1 MVQTGDPTNTGKGGE
16 SIWGGKFQDE
26 IKDDLKHKTRGVLS
40 MANSG
45 PNTNGS
51 QWFLTYAPQP
61 SLEAQDQRSSL
72 NGQLWTQYQRQPV
85 VPHICPSA

>member
-1 MVQTGDPTNTGKGGE
+1 MILLTMVTMMMC
-16 SIWGGKFQDE
+16 SITEVITEYGLGRKIVFVQDE

-45 PNTNGS
+45 PNSNGS

-61 SLEAQDQRSSL
+61 SLDL
-72 NGQLWTQYQRQPV
+72 K
-85 VPHICPSA
+85 